1 MEVLGVV
8 LGGDF
13 WISLGVSL
21 GAVLGAV
28 YVENQKTER
37 MFWEELGATSGT
49 DFGSA
54 LVNDLGNSL
63 EGDLGKTWGNHWG

>member
-21 GAVLGAV
+21 EAVLGEV

-37 MFWEELGATSGT
+37 MFWEELG
-49 DFGSA
+49 
-54 LVNDLGNSL
+54 
-63 EGDLGKTWGNHWG
+63 